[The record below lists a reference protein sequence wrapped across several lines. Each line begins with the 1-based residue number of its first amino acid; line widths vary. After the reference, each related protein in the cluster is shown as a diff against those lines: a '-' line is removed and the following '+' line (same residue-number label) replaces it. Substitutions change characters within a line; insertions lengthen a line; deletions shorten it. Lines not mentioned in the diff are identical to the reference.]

1 MALAAY
7 ELGRSQDLSTLSG
20 ESLSFALNSTP
31 MLCPDARHELTSL
44 LPFFQNGRQFQLNS
58 LVAPLFTV
66 SAMPDL
72 GTSVAAAPQPSVRQT
87 CFSGVLVDA

>member
-7 ELGRSQDLSTLSG
+7 ELRRSPSLSTLHG
-20 ESLSFALNSTP
+20 ASLSYAFSSTP
-31 MLCPDARHELTSL
+31 MVCPNARHELLSL

-58 LVAPLFTV
+58 LLAPLFTV

-87 CFSGVLVDA
+87 CFSGALVDA